1 MDKWTSRQVETS
13 GRDLFAPNVVA
24 VIGASAAA
32 NAVTARPL
40 RFLKRHGFRGKLYA
54 VNPRHDR
61 IGEIA
66 CYPSIGNLPE
76 RPDAVMIG
84 VPAAALESAVADCSA
99 AGVPLIS
106 IFTAAVP
113 AQTKRRIVD
122 LAQAGGC
129 RILGPNSL
137 GFINAHARVACTY
150 SQAALLKE
158 VPRGTLSILSQSGGL
173 GGCLLN
179 RVVDEGLGIALFLT
193 SGTGIDLDPAELLEH
208 LASSDDTRVVAAI
221 VESITDGD
229 RFVRAVERLHGAGK
243 RLVICRVG
251 GSPIGRSMT
260 VSHSGAL
267 ASEAGIFSAVC
278 RSLGIPLVSNLDELL
293 EVAAACTAEM
303 QPMGPSIGIVTSSGG
318 AAIMVADAL
327 EVQGLRMPALS
338 PATVDA
344 LRATLPAVATIAN
357 PLDIGAGQ
365 GADAF
370 RAALTTMLG
379 EPNFDSV
386 VAALTMVTGDQAD
399 QAVPELID
407 AARSSSRPL
416 SVVWL
421 AGSLAAEWRQKLRE
435 HGISVFRNPDAAATA
450 FRELRLSPCRAHSV
464 LQPSAK
470 AAEARALIAG
480 DPGVR
485 TEWRTRKLLALYGIQ
500 SPREALVKSRDD
512 AIAAARK
519 IGFPVVLKVQSPL
532 LPHRA
537 LAGALLL
544 DLGDADAV
552 GSGFDSLT
560 AKLDLAVK
568 KTFEG
573 VLVQAMVK
581 PEHEVLLG
589 VVRDP
594 IFGPIIACGRG
605 GGAAESQED
614 VIFIMPSE
622 DRNAIAALLAG
633 QRIGKRIGLVNIET
647 IADLIVRLATLATDL
662 GPLLAELDINPVAL
676 VGDGNQAFAL
686 DALARIAGGDTQ
698 SELTKLQTLVGAQA

>member
-122 LAQAGGC
+122 LAKAGGC

-179 RVVDEGLGIALFLT
+179 RVVDERLGIALFLT

-251 GSPIGRSMT
+251 GSTMGRSMT

-327 EVQGLRMPALS
+327 EAQGLRMPALS
-338 PATVDA
+338 SATVDA

-435 HGISVFRNPDAAATA
+435 HGISVFKNPDAAATA
-450 FRELRLSPCRAHSV
+450 FRELRLSPCRAHRV
-464 LQPSAK
+464 LQPSAN
-470 AAEARALIAG
+470 AAEARASIAG

-512 AIAAARK
+512 AIAAARQDRLSRRPQ
-519 IGFPVVLKVQSPL
+519 GPVTAVTAS
-532 LPHRA
+532 
-537 LAGALLL
+537 GARRS
-544 DLGDADAV
+544 AA
-552 GSGFDSLT
+552 SRSW
-560 AKLDLAVK
+560 
-568 KTFEG
+568 
-573 VLVQAMVK
+573 
-581 PEHEVLLG
+581 
-589 VVRDP
+589 R
-594 IFGPIIACGRG
+594 CGR
-605 GGAAESQED
+605 SRQW
-614 VIFIMPSE
+614 I
-622 DRNAIAALLAG
+622 
-633 QRIGKRIGLVNIET
+633 
-647 IADLIVRLATLATDL
+647 
-662 GPLLAELDINPVAL
+662 
-676 VGDGNQAFAL
+676 
-686 DALARIAGGDTQ
+686 
-698 SELTKLQTLVGAQA
+698 